1 MYSCLPKYP
10 SRSNVQG
17 AVPFHASLFFTAVAF
32 ISPTNWD
39 NQLVQSV
46 NEKKSNFTTFA
57 SDSNLK
63 TVNSGYFEALV
74 RKVTQYLMSIKRV

>member
-1 MYSCLPKYP
+1 MHSCLPKYP
-10 SRSNVQG
+10 SKSNVQG
-17 AVPFHASLFFTAVAF
+17 TVPFHASLFLTAVAF
-32 ISPTNWD
+32 ISLTNWD
-39 NQLVQSV
+39 NHLVQSV

-63 TVNSGYFEALV
+63 TVNSGQFEALV

>member
-10 SRSNVQG
+10 SKSNVQG
-17 AVPFHASLFFTAVAF
+17 AILFHAGLFLTAVAF
-32 ISPTNWD
+32 ISLTNWD
-39 NQLVQSV
+39 NHLVQSV
-46 NEKKSNFTTFA
+46 NEKKSNFAAFA

-63 TVNSGYFEALV
+63 TVNSGHFEALV